1 MKKKVVKYSLLALL
15 IILAAFSQTLS
26 MKADIG
32 VCACW
37 DSVSMN
43 VYQITGIK
51 VGTFSIVGNLAS
63 VAIQLLILKKEFPPV
78 KFLQIPVAILFG
90 IVTNAVYYHVLVF
103 EIHSYF
109 VRMLLW
115 ALSYIGLALFIGALT
130 IMDIITMPVEG
141 TCYIISSRYGIDFA
155 KLRLSAD
162 AACIIISLA
171 LTFAFGLTL
180 KIREGTIAGMLVL
193 GPLMGWCMK
202 WEKKVLEHIDL

>member
-1 MKKKVVKYSLLALL
+1 MPLFESYDRRIKQINEALAKYGIGSIEEAEQLC
-15 IILAAFSQTLS
+15 LS
-26 MKADIG
+26 K
-32 VCACW
+32 
-37 DSVSMN
+37 
-43 VYQITGIK
+43 GI
-51 VGTFSIVGNLAS
+51 N
-63 VAIQLLILKKEFPPV
+63 
-78 KFLQIPVAILFG
+78 
-90 IVTNAVYYHVLVF
+90 H
-103 EIHSYF
+103 
-109 VRMLLW
+109 
-115 ALSYIGLALFIGALT
+115 
-130 IMDIITMPVEG
+130 VEG